1 MSNSTIFPLFSTP
14 VYKTE
19 ILFNEKEQ
27 YFLKNKLDKINY
39 LKYDSDNG
47 YSTKQKN
54 ILNISSLFNIK
65 RQINDHVNK
74 YVFETLCLNKID
86 LYITSSWINLHQK
99 GNYAQ
104 PHIHQNSIFSG
115 VLYLEVPNEN
125 CGQITFHFP
134 FQLPTFTSN
143 TIYPGVK
150 NRNIYNSHSWSFNP
164 KSGDL
169 LIFPSHLMHD
179 VGINQ
184 SDQNRYSLSF
194 NYFARGKISG
204 EKTKELYI

>member
-1 MSNSTIFPLFSTP
+1 MSDTTIFPLFSTP
-14 VYKTE
+14 VYKTN

-27 YFLKNKLDKINY
+27 YFLKNKLDKLNY
-39 LKYDSDNG
+39 IKYDSGNG

-54 ILNISSLFNIK
+54 ILNVPSLFNIK
-65 RQINDHVNK
+65 RQINKHTYQ
-74 YVFETLCLNKID
+74 YVFNTLCLNKID

-150 NRNIYNSHSWSFNP
+150 NRNIYNSHSWGFNP

-184 SDQNRYSLSF
+184 SNQNRYSLSF
-194 NYFARGKISG
+194 NYFAKGKISE